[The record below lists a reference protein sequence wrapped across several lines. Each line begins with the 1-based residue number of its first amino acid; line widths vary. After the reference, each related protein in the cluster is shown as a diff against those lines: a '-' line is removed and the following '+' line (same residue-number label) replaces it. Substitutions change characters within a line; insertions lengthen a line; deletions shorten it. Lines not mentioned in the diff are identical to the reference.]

1 MLNSSNRE
9 SRLTTSE
16 KLLTTALRHK
26 IKVDR
31 FPMPIVREVAMEYAG
46 KSFVNVDPSVSS
58 RDLVYY
64 LAHGIGHIIC
74 GELSNPYSQYD
85 NTGKHER
92 RADEWAIQKVFSKS
106 KIKKAIRTGCIEPWQ
121 IAEEFGTSVEFATKA
136 LIYYKGTN

>member
-1 MLNSSNRE
+1 
-9 SRLTTSE
+9 
-16 KLLTTALRHK
+16 
-26 IKVDR
+26 
-31 FPMPIVREVAMEYAG
+31 MPIVREVAMEYAG

-64 LAHGIGHIIC
+64 LAHGIGHVIC
-74 GELSNPYSQYD
+74 GELSNPYSPYD

-106 KIKKAIRTGCIEPWQ
+106 KIKKAIRTGCTEPWQ